1 MKQPIQAVIFD
12 MDGLMFDTERI
23 SFLCFSKALKTYNL
37 TLDELFFGRTI
48 GTNIKV
54 TEQLYLEQFGADLPF
69 AKVYR
74 QKALFVKQYIETHN
88 VPVKK
93 GLYELLAF
101 LRQHKIKTAVATSS
115 NRENALHLL
124 NSAQVANYFDY
135 ILCGDEVTKSKPEP
149 EIFLKTAEKLS
160 CTPQNCLVLE
170 DSPKGILAAHRA
182 GMKVILIPDMAE
194 VDETTKN
201 LAMTTLHSLSEV
213 ADYLNSE
220 NLIKKQL

>member
-1 MKQPIQAVIFD
+1 M
-12 MDGLMFDTERI
+12 
-23 SFLCFSKALKTYNL
+23 
-37 TLDELFFGRTI
+37 
-48 GTNIKV
+48 
-54 TEQLYLEQFGADLPF
+54 
-69 AKVYR
+69 
-74 QKALFVKQYIETHN
+74 
-88 VPVKK
+88 
-93 GLYELLAF
+93 
-101 LRQHKIKTAVATSS
+101 
-115 NRENALHLL
+115 
-124 NSAQVANYFDY
+124 
-135 ILCGDEVTKSKPEP
+135 TKSKPEP

>member
-1 MKQPIQAVIFD
+1 MKNIQAVIFD

-23 SFLCFSKALKTYNL
+23 SFLGFSKALKAHNL
-37 TLDELFFGRTI
+37 TLDKAFFGKTI

-54 TEQLYLEQFGADLPF
+54 TEQLYLEHFGADLPF
-69 AKVYR
+69 TEVYR
-74 QKALFVKQYIETHN
+74 QKVFFVKQYIETYN

-124 NSAQVANYFDY
+124 NSAQVVNYFDY

-160 CTPQNCLVLE
+160 CPPQNCLVLE

-182 GMKVILIPDMAE
+182 DMKVILIPDMAE
-194 VDETTKN
+194 IDETMKN
-201 LAMTTLHSLSEV
+201 LAMTKLHSLSEV
-213 ADYLNSE
+213 ADYLIFA
-220 NLIKKQL
+220 NLI

>member
-37 TLDELFFGRTI
+37 TLDEVFFGRTI

-54 TEQLYLEQFGADLPF
+54 TEQLYLEHFGADLPF

-93 GLYELLAF
+93 GLYELFAF
-101 LRQHKIKTAVATSS
+101 
-115 NRENALHLL
+115 
-124 NSAQVANYFDY
+124 
-135 ILCGDEVTKSKPEP
+135 CGNTKSKPP
-149 EIFLKTAEKLS
+149 LPLLPTVKMRCIF
-160 CTPQNCLVLE
+160 
-170 DSPKGILAAHRA
+170 
-182 GMKVILIPDMAE
+182 
-194 VDETTKN
+194 
-201 LAMTTLHSLSEV
+201 
-213 ADYLNSE
+213 
-220 NLIKKQL
+220 